1 MTRIEVLKTYKIFID
16 RKFPR
21 TESGRYYV
29 PENKCGNIYLSSRKD
44 VRNAVVAAGNATS
57 KWQSATAF
65 NKSQVIYHIAEI
77 LESRKDQFIDELTK
91 KRYKAKEA
99 KKEVVTAIDRIIYYA
114 GWCDKF
120 TPVFSSV
127 NPVATQHFNF
137 TVPEAVGTVAI
148 LAPEKSGLL
157 GLVSAIIP
165 VIVGGNTVV
174 VLASES
180 LPLCAITFA
189 EVLNTSDV
197 PSGVVNILTGKRSEL
212 SEHLA
217 THMDIK
223 GLLYYGNDKKEIS
236 DIQKNAVNNL
246 KRITIREENDLYNKS
261 HHTPYLIEDLLEM
274 KTTWHPIEIIGASG
288 SGY

>member
-1 MTRIEVLKTYKIFID
+1 MLKTYKIFID
-16 RKFPR
+16 GNFPR

-29 PENKCGNIYLSSRKD
+29 PENKCGNICLSSRKD
-44 VRNAVVAAGNATS
+44 VRNAVVAAGNAAS

-65 NKSQVIYHIAEI
+65 NKSQVIYRIAEI
-77 LESRKDQFIDELTK
+77 LEGRKTQFVDELTK
-91 KRYKAKEA
+91 QGYKAKEA
-99 KKEVVTAIDRIIYYA
+99 EKEVLTAIDRIIYYA

-127 NPVATQHFNF
+127 NPVATPHFNF
-137 TVPEAVGTVAI
+137 TAPEAVGTVGI

-157 GLVSAIIP
+157 GLISAIIP

-212 SEHLA
+212 SEHFA

-223 GLLYYGNDKKEIS
+223 ALLYYGNDKKEITS
-236 DIQKNAVNNL
+236 IQKNAVNNL
-246 KRITIREENDLYNKS
+246 KRITIREENDLYNES
-261 HHTPYLIEDLLEM
+261 HQTPYLIEDFLEM

>member
-16 RKFPR
+16 GKFPR
-21 TESGRYYV
+21 TESGRYYI
-29 PENKCGNIYLSSRKD
+29 PENKCGNICLSSRKD

-65 NKSQVIYHIAEI
+65 NKSQVIYRIAEI
-77 LESRKDQFIDELTK
+77 LEGRKAQFIDELTK
-91 KRYKAKEA
+91 QGYKAKEA
-99 KKEVVTAIDRIIYYA
+99 EKEVVTAIDRIIYYA

-137 TVPEAVGTVAI
+137 TAPEAVGTVAI

-212 SEHLA
+212 SEHFA

-223 GLLYYGNDKKEIS
+223 GLLYYGSDKKEIS
-236 DIQKNAVNNL
+236 SIQKNAVNNL
-246 KRITIREENDLYNKS
+246 KRITIREENDLYNES
-261 HHTPYLIEDLLEM
+261 HQTPYLIEDFLEM

>member
-16 RKFPR
+16 GKFPR

-29 PENKCGNIYLSSRKD
+29 PENKCGNICLSSRKD

-65 NKSQVIYHIAEI
+65 NKSQVIYRIAEI
-77 LESRKDQFIDELTK
+77 LEGRKAQFIDELTK
-91 KRYKAKEA
+91 QGYKAKEA
-99 KKEVVTAIDRIIYYA
+99 EKEVVTAIDRIIYYA

-137 TVPEAVGTVAI
+137 TAPEAVGTVAI

-212 SEHLA
+212 SEHFA

-223 GLLYYGNDKKEIS
+223 ALLYYGNDKKEIS
-236 DIQKNAVNNL
+236 SIQKNAVNNL
-246 KRITIREENDLYNKS
+246 KRITIREENDLYNES
-261 HHTPYLIEDLLEM
+261 HQTPYLIEDFLEM

>member
-16 RKFPR
+16 GKFPR

-29 PENKCGNIYLSSRKD
+29 PENKCGNICLSSRKD

-65 NKSQVIYHIAEI
+65 NKSQVIYRIAEI
-77 LESRKDQFIDELTK
+77 LEGRKAQFIDELTK
-91 KRYKAKEA
+91 QGYKAKEA
-99 KKEVVTAIDRIIYYA
+99 EKEVVTAIDRIIYYA

-137 TVPEAVGTVAI
+137 TAPEAVGTVAI

-212 SEHLA
+212 SEHFA

-223 GLLYYGNDKKEIS
+223 ALLYYGNDKKEIS
-236 DIQKNAVNNL
+236 SIQKNAVNNL
-246 KRITIREENDLYNKS
+246 KRITIREEHDLYNES
-261 HHTPYLIEDLLEM
+261 HQTPYLIEDFLEM

>member
-16 RKFPR
+16 GKFPR

-29 PENKCGNIYLSSRKD
+29 PENKCGNICLSSKKD
-44 VRNAVVAAGNATS
+44 VKNAVVAAGNAAS

-65 NKSQVIYHIAEI
+65 NKSQVIYRIAEI
-77 LESRKDQFIDELTK
+77 LEGRKTQFIDELTK
-91 KRYKAKEA
+91 QGYKAKEA
-99 KKEVVTAIDRIIYYA
+99 EKEVLTAIDRIIYYA

-127 NPVATQHFNF
+127 NPVATPHFNF
-137 TVPEAVGTVAI
+137 TAPEAVGTVGI

-212 SEHLA
+212 SEHFA

-223 GLLYYGNDKKEIS
+223 ALLYYGNDKKEITS
-236 DIQKNAVNNL
+236 IQKNAVNNL
-246 KRITIREENDLYNKS
+246 KRITIREENDLYNES
-261 HHTPYLIEDLLEM
+261 HQTPYLIEDFLEM